1 MKDETQH
8 PQPILQI
15 IVPPYK
21 EERSPFYRISG
32 VITKDGKNPA
42 RR

>member
-21 EERSPFYRISG
+21 GERSLFREGGEHQIL
-32 VITKDGKNPA
+32 VAIA
-42 RR
+42 IL